1 MIISELYS
9 DELNEKIFKECMTL
23 REEGHMVAGIYCAFT
38 PQEILNAAGVIPVYL
53 CAGSSD
59 SAKKSEVHLPRN
71 MCDLVKSSY
80 GHAISDSCPYFH
92 FSDFIIADATC
103 DGKKK
108 MFELLSDLKDVHVLN
123 LPQSYMTESNRVF
136 FKSELE
142 KIVNHVESKT
152 GIEITNEKL
161 NRAIR
166 DYNRFKKAK
175 QRIYELNKADI
186 PLVSGKEISN
196 IVNGISFECNL
207 DKRIKELDDLHGML
221 SLRQENIEYR
231 ESVKGKHRV
240 LLTGCPMSNTKLLDI
255 IESLDAIVVASEN
268 CGSLKTIYDLAEED
282 SDDPLAALTEAYLE
296 VACPCMSPNPK
307 RFEILKDIVENY
319 KIDAVVELT
328 WMGCHT
334 YNVESF
340 MIKRFMKDTLNKPYL
355 QIDTDYSENDKGQLL
370 TRVAAMLERL

>member
-1 MIISELYS
+1 MVISERYS

-23 REEGHMVAGIYCAFT
+23 RDEGHMVAGIYCAFT
-38 PQEILNAAGVIPVYL
+38 PQEILAAAGVIPVYL
-53 CAGSSD
+53 CAGSHE
-59 SAKKSEVHLPRN
+59 SARKSEVHLPRN

-123 LPQSYMTESNRVF
+123 LPQSYESDNNRAF

-142 KIVNHVESKT
+142 KIVRHVEGKT
-152 GIEITNEKL
+152 GSQITTEML
-161 NRAIR
+161 NRAIH
-166 DYNRFKKAK
+166 DYNRFKEAK
-175 QRIYELNKADI
+175 QRIYELNRADI

-207 DKRIKELDDLHGML
+207 DKRIEELDELHEIL
-221 SLRQENIEYR
+221 SSRQEDPEYVK
-231 ESVKGKHRV
+231 SVKGKHRV
-240 LLTGCPMSNTKLLDI
+240 LLTGCPLSNTKILDT

-268 CGSLKTIYDLAEED
+268 CGSLKTIYDLAQENT
-282 SDDPLAALTEAYLE
+282 DDPLAALTEAYLE

-307 RFEILKDIVENY
+307 RFEIIKDIVQKY

-328 WMGCHT
+328 WIGCHT

-340 MIKRFMKDTLNKPYL
+340 MVKRFVTETMNLPYL
-355 QIDTDYSENDKGQLL
+355 QLDTDYSESDKGQLL